1 MAERSCRPAVSLPFR
16 GLIVARQGFLRRLDE
31 KAQCVFVRLPV
42 SWLLGFALNM
52 GFAGVYYG
60 QALSPIL
67 PAIAGFLHFQSKGW
81 ERKTL
86 IQKKG
91 EN

>member
-1 MAERSCRPAVSLPFR
+1 MPCWAIGQAVTAMGS
-16 GLIVARQGFLRRLDE
+16 GAANIAMLD
-31 KAQCVFVRLPV
+31 ALLDAVIVRLPV
-42 SWLLGFALNM
+42 SWLLAFALNM